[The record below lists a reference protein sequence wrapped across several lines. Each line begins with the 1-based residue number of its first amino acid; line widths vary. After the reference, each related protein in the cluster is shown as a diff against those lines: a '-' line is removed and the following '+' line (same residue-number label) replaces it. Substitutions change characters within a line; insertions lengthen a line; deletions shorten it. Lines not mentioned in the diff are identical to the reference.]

1 MEQMAFHRTP
11 LKLENKISAT
21 MNEDQVLD
29 EIKNRNLI
37 ENSDLIEYEKEKI
50 WENL

>member
-1 MEQMAFHRTP
+1 
-11 LKLENKISAT
+11 